1 MRTQA
6 EDLAGGQ
13 GADAAQLGEVVEAT
27 LTVEILGRVVRPNAE
42 SVAVDSLG
50 LRPTGDPHRG
60 ADHRFSQGM
69 RAA

>member
-42 SVAVDSLG
+42 SVALI
-50 LRPTGDPHRG
+50 
-60 ADHRFSQGM
+60 A
-69 RAA
+69 

>member
-1 MRTQA
+1 MPVFERPILLRSTPNTLDPLCMRTQA

-42 SVAVDSLG
+42 SVALI
-50 LRPTGDPHRG
+50 
-60 ADHRFSQGM
+60 A
-69 RAA
+69 